1 MRNDINNLKEILNSF
16 SKNKQYEATI
26 IDSTEQTEK
35 SLTENKQLRE
45 IEISNLNNQINSNIS
60 NKELFSESVEENLSL
75 ETQEMNIIKK
85 ALEKHRGK
93 RKYAAS
99 ELGISERT
107 LYRKIKEYNLNDK

>member
-1 MRNDINNLKEILNSF
+1 MRNDINNLKEMLNSF
-16 SKNKQYEATI
+16 SKNKGYEATI

-35 SLTENKQLRE
+35 SLTENNQLRE

-60 NKELFSESVEENLSL
+60 NKELFSESIEENLSL

-85 ALEKHRGK
+85 ALEKYNGK
-93 RKYAAS
+93 RSLTAK

-107 LYRKIKEYNLNDK
+107 LYRKIKQYDL